1 MRIRWLMLALLLFA
15 PVAWAAPAIVVFGD
29 SLAANYGIGWENG
42 WVSLLQ
48 QRLTAQHYNYQVVNT
63 SISGETTAGGRARI
77 QTVLAAH
84 QPAIVI
90 LELGAN
96 DGLRGLPLDAMQANL
111 AAIIQACQ
119 TNKARVLLVGMRL
132 PPNYGPVYAERF
144 SSVYPALAKQ
154 YKIPLLP
161 FLLEDMGDKRELF
174 QADNLHPT
182 AAAQAIVMRNVWG
195 KLRPM
200 L

>member
-15 PVAWAAPAIVVFGD
+15 PAVWAGPAIVVYGD
-29 SLAANYGIGWENG
+29 SLAANYGIGRENG

-48 QRLTAQHYNYQVVNT
+48 QRLTAQHYDYRVINA

-77 QTVLAAH
+77 QTALAAH

-119 TNKARVLLVGMRL
+119 ANKARVLLVGMRL

-144 SSVYPALAKQ
+144 SRVYPALAKQ
-154 YKIPLLP
+154 YKTPLLP
-161 FLLEDMGDKRELF
+161 FLLEGMGDRRELF

-182 AAAQAIVMRNVWG
+182 AAAQAGVMENIWSR
-195 KLRPM
+195 LRP
-200 L
+200 LL

>member
-1 MRIRWLMLALLLFA
+1 MRIRWLMLALLLFTPA
-15 PVAWAAPAIVVFGD
+15 AWGGPAIVVFGD
-29 SLAANYGIGWENG
+29 SLAANYGIGRESG

-48 QRLTAQHYNYQVVNT
+48 QRLTAHHYDYRVINA
-63 SISGETTAGGRARI
+63 SISGETTAGGQARI
-77 QTVLAAH
+77 QAVLAAH

-111 AAIIQACQ
+111 AAIIQACLAS
-119 TNKARVLLVGMRL
+119 KARVLLVGMRL

-144 SSVYPALAKQ
+144 SSIYPALAKQ
-154 YKIPLLP
+154 HKTPLLP
-161 FLLEDMGDKRELF
+161 FLLEGMGDRRELF
-174 QADNLHPT
+174 QADNLHPS
-182 AAAQAIVMRNVWG
+182 AAAQTIVMENVWG
-195 KLRPM
+195 RLRPM

>member
-1 MRIRWLMLALLLFA
+1 MRIRWLILVLLLFT

-29 SLAANYGIGWENG
+29 SLAANYGIARESG

-48 QRLTAQHYNYQVVNT
+48 QRLTAHHYSHQLINA
-63 SISGETTAGGRARI
+63 SISGETTAGGRSRI
-77 QTVLAAH
+77 HATLAEH
-84 QPAIVI
+84 KPAIVI

-119 TNKARVLLVGMRL
+119 ANKARVLLVGMRL

-154 YKIPLLP
+154 YKTPLLP
-161 FLLEDMGDKRELF
+161 FLLEGMGDRRELF

-182 AAAQAIVMRNVWG
+182 AAAQAQVMENVWAA
-195 KLRPM
+195 LRPM